1 MTELR
6 VTLRPSAPQSVSDY
20 LVARPDS
27 VTLKVFGR
35 QLNVLAG
42 TALSDVL
49 PTEIEGSP
57 VVAALLGRRPVSLTT
72 RVSWDSTVEPVT
84 LEDLEGQRIYRLSQA
99 LLLMEAASRIKPEPE
114 LRLVHSV
121 GFGRRV
127 RVATRWRADV
137 ERLAEMLEREM
148 NELVAQDR
156 TLVETWVGA
165 TEAMHYFRQIG
176 WDDTVELLAT
186 WRDPTV
192 PLSSYGSVH
201 ALVTSP
207 LVASTGKMRGFRVLP
222 DRGGL
227 LLLYGPRGEVLT
239 EGNGTRR
246 SLVQE
251 APVTVDV
258 NEALAERLELAQAE
272 GRVNAPVGVT
282 AEEALAVARQTLAM
296 TQQQER
302 WLETL
307 DIRSV
312 GAFNRACVSGNV
324 GQLIAV
330 SEGFHEKRIS
340 RIADEVHGRGRSSRV
355 VCIAGPSS
363 SGKTT
368 FIKRLNVQ
376 LQVLGMRPVAISL
389 DDYYCDREL
398 TPRAESGEYDFE
410 ALGALRLEL
419 LREHV
424 ARLIAGE
431 EVETARYDF
440 KTGKSHPNGGPKLK
454 LDTRSVLMLEG
465 IHGLNPDLLAQIGR
479 DEVFR
484 VFICPLAQLAFDR
497 VTRLNASDVRLLRR
511 IVRDR
516 HSRGYNAAATIE
528 RWASVREG
536 ERKHIFPFQEHAD
549 AVFDSSLI
557 YEIAVLKIFGERY
570 LLEVDREHASWHTAH
585 RLLRLLDRFV
595 PLYTDRVPPTSILR
609 EFIGGS
615 AFHY

>member
-1 MTELR
+1 MSELR
-6 VTLRPSAPQSVSDY
+6 VTLRPNAAETASDV

-27 VTLKVFGR
+27 VTLQVFGR
-35 QLNVLAG
+35 QLRVLSG
-42 TALSDVL
+42 TALADVL
-49 PTEIEGSP
+49 PTEVNGSP
-57 VVAALLGRRPVSLTT
+57 IVAALLGRRPVSLTT
-72 RVSWDSTVEPVT
+72 RVSWDSKVEPVT
-84 LEDLEGQRIYRLSQA
+84 LADLEGQRIYRLSQA
-99 LLLMEAASRIKPEPE
+99 MLLMEAAARIKPAPE

-127 RVATRWRADV
+127 RVAVRWRQDV
-137 ERLAEMLEREM
+137 ERLAELLENTM
-148 NELVAQDR
+148 TDLVAQDSP
-156 TLVETWVGA
+156 LIETWVGA
-165 TEAMHYFRQIG
+165 TEAMQYFRDIG

-186 WRDPTV
+186 WRDPIV
-192 PLSSYGSVH
+192 PLSSFGKVH

-207 LVASTGKMRGFRVLP
+207 LVPSTGKMSGFRVLP

-227 LLLYGPRGEVLT
+227 LLLYGPRGEAMTADGAVQAP
-239 EGNGTRR
+239 
-246 SLVQE
+246 LVHE
-251 APVTVDV
+251 APVAVDV
-258 NEALAERLELAQAE
+258 NEALAERVDFAVVE
-272 GRVNAPVGVT
+272 GRSGATSEVT

-324 GQLIAV
+324 GPLIAV

-398 TPRAESGEYDFE
+398 TPKDGQGGYDFE
-410 ALGALRLEL
+410 ALEALRLDL
-419 LREHV
+419 LRDHV
-424 ARLIAGE
+424 SRLVAGE

-440 KTGKSHPNGGPKLK
+440 KSGKSHPSGGPKLK

-465 IHGLNPDLLAQIGR
+465 IHGLNPNLLAQIGR

-484 VFICPLAQLAFDR
+484 VFICPLAQLAYDR
-497 VTRLNASDVRLLRR
+497 VTRLNASDVRLVRR

-516 HSRGYNAAATIE
+516 HARGYNAAATIE

-536 ERKHIFPFQEHAD
+536 ERRHIFPFQDNAD

-557 YEIAVLKIFGERY
+557 YEIAVLKVYAERY
-570 LLEVDREHASWHTAH
+570 LLEVDREHASWHTAY

-595 PLYTDRVPPTSILR
+595 PLYPDRVPPTSILR